1 MATHDSQVL
10 VRLSTDLKEK
20 LDKNAKDIGMGTSTL
35 IRTLIIKELNKK

>member
-20 LDKNAKDIGMGTSTL
+20 LDKKLKI
-35 IRTLIIKELNKK
+35 